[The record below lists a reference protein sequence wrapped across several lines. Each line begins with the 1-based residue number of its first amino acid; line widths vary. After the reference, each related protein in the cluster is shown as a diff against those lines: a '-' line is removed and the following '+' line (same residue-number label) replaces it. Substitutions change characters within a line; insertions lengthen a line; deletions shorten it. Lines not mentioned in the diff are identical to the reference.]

1 MTATVTQ
8 LHPREADTTPDPDMP
23 VVARW
28 LLSRGWTGQDA
39 FHAGLPVDLAAAIL
53 ILEASCP
60 A

>member
-8 LHPREADTTPDPDMP
+8 LRPRDPDTTPDPDIP

-39 FHAGLPVDLAAAIL
+39 FHAGLPVDLAAAML
-53 ILEASCP
+53 IREAAPS
-60 A
+60 